1 MSEWT
6 LPEWR
11 FRRGRHPK
19 REDVNSA
26 LEAKIRFAERLQ
38 RPNIFYEERGRL
50 ARKMYLIERNLV
62 SSNRVVM
69 AHDLAAYLYWRSI
82 RNGRI

>member
-19 REDVNSA
+19 REDVISA
-26 LEAKIRFAERLQ
+26 LEARTRFRDSFPVPPGVVEEHGRQARRMYLAERKL
-38 RPNIFYEERGRL
+38 L
-50 ARKMYLIERNLV
+50 C
-62 SSNRVVM
+62 SNRIVM
-69 AHDLAAYLYWRSI
+69 AYDLAAYLYWRRV
-82 RNGRI
+82 RNGRL